1 MLPVSEKERIDINGL
16 VARFESATGVQAVAA
31 VTPKADAYPEIPWK
45 AFALG
50 ASVAGL
56 VTALHPSVIRIW
68 SDTGVAALDAMLI
81 LGCGA
86 LLAAL
91 SAFVPAVG
99 RVFLD
104 RVRAKSE
111 AQQYAKELFLERE
124 LFATRSRRAV
134 LVVMC
139 RFEGLTVIV
148 ADSGLARYAPPAEL
162 AAIGEAAGARARK
175 GDVTGAFAA
184 AFDRVE
190 ALLKQHGLSPETA
203 PASNELADDV
213 LVGRGA

>member
-1 MLPVSEKERIDINGL
+1 MAPLSQQERLEINNL

-50 ASVAGL
+50 ASLAGL
-56 VTALHPSVIRIW
+56 VAALHPTVIRIW

-81 LGCGA
+81 LGSGA
-86 LLAAL
+86 LFAAL
-91 SAFVPAVG
+91 SAFVPVFG
-99 RVFLD
+99 RLLLD
-104 RVRAKSE
+104 RVRARGE

-124 LFATRSRRAV
+124 LFRTRSRRAV

-139 RFEGLTVIV
+139 RFEGLAVIV
-148 ADSGLARYAPPAEL
+148 ADSGLAQYAPPAEL
-162 AAIGEAAGARARK
+162 GSIAEAAGALTRK
-175 GDVTGAFAA
+175 GDLRGAFAL
-184 AFDRVE
+184 AFERVE
-190 ALLKQHGLSPETA
+190 TLLTQGGMAADGA
-203 PASNELADDV
+203 PDNELDDDV

>member
-1 MLPVSEKERIDINGL
+1 MLPVSEQERTEINSL
-16 VARFESATGVQAVAA
+16 VARFESDTGVQAVAA

-50 ASVAGL
+50 ASLAGL
-56 VTALHPSVIRIW
+56 FAALHPSVIRLW

-99 RVFLD
+99 RLLLD
-104 RVRAKSE
+104 RVRARAE
-111 AQQYAKELFLERE
+111 ARQYAKELFLERE
-124 LFATRSRRAV
+124 LFRTRSRRAV

-139 RFEGLTVIV
+139 RFEGLAVIV
-148 ADSGLARYAPPAEL
+148 ADTGLARYAPPAALGE
-162 AAIGEAAGARARK
+162 IGDAVGVIARK
-175 GDVTGAFAA
+175 GDLRGAFEL
-184 AFDRVE
+184 AFNRIE
-190 ALLKQHGLSPETA
+190 ALLTHHGMRPESG
-203 PASNELADDV
+203 PDNEIDDDV
-213 LVGRGA
+213 LVGRSA